1 MGVTNLIDVD
11 QQPSPAN
18 VRDLIMAAV
27 KRASDD
33 DANGIRF
40 TTEGHKVTLSGQ
52 VHGWHE
58 RQIAERAAW
67 AAPGVTRVED
77 NIVVV

>member
-1 MGVTNLIDVD
+1 VI
-11 QQPSPAN
+11 
-18 VRDLIMAAV
+18 
-27 KRASDD
+27 
-33 DANGIRF
+33 
-40 TTEGHKVTLSGQ
+40 LSGQ